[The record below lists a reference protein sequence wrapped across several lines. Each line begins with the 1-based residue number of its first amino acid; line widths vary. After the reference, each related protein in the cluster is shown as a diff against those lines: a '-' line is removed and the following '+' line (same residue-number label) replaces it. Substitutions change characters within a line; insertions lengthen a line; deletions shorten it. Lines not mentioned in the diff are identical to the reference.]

1 MAIEELVKERYELPA
16 FSTLDRLVLHIRAVI
31 NNRLFRKVASSLS
44 VTEISYLDS
53 LLIDDPDSDSVTL
66 NEVKQLPKKATLTQI
81 KKLLAKFERLMSFGD
96 AKRLFSTI
104 ATTKIQH
111 FAAYAR
117 TLDAAEF
124 QDILLPKRRT
134 LLLSLIY
141 QSQVKARDNLVSMFL
156 KRLATIHNRGKE
168 RLEQIRQEQRAMT
181 EGLLGIFGEV
191 LDAHDATSN
200 ETILGRQVQSLIK
213 THGGS
218 EKIRTSWEEVTAYNN
233 DNYLPLLW
241 QYYSNYRA
249 SLFKLIQGLELRST
263 TQDQSVI
270 EAVTFLLDNEHR
282 RGKWLHPT
290 VELDFISEAW
300 RKLIKTQKR
309 NNPM

>member
-1 MAIEELVKERYELPA
+1 M
-16 FSTLDRLVLHIRAVI
+16 D
-31 NNRLFRKVASSLS
+31 
-44 VTEISYLDS
+44 
-53 LLIDDPDSDSVTL
+53 
-66 NEVKQLPKKATLTQI
+66 
-81 KKLLAKFERLMSFGD
+81 FGD

-117 TLDAAEF
+117 TLDTAEF

-168 RLEQIRQEQRAMT
+168 RLEQIKQEQRAMT

-191 LDAHDATSN
+191 LDAHDATSD

-218 EKIRTSWEEVTAYNN
+218 EKIRYQWEEVTAYNN
-233 DNYLPLLW
+233 DDYLPLLW

-263 TQDQSVI
+263 TQNQSVI
-270 EAVTFLLDNEHR
+270 EAVTFLLVEILTALKR
-282 RGKWLHPT
+282 R
-290 VELDFISEAW
+290 
-300 RKLIKTQKR
+300 
-309 NNPM
+309 